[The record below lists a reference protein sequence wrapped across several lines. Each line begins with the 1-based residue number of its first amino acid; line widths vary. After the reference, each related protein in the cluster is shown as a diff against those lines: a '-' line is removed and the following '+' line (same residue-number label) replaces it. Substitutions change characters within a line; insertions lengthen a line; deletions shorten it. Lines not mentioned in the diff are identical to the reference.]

1 MLHQRAIARLPAKLA
16 GVLFLGLVAANWRS
30 LREGLGYLWD
40 MLIWH
45 PNAVTPIAPDGP
57 FGRCYDLAC
66 SNNATR
72 YRIVADT
79 LRALGLEPHEIAVPG
94 EAIPNL
100 FVRFGPQGPAT
111 LFVAHYDKSRETP
124 TYQGAADNTAAVS
137 VLLSATHDLVAHPP
151 TRPVALLFTAAEERG
166 LKGARAF
173 LDWATDAHEAI
184 AAVINL
190 DMLGRGRL
198 ALRPSALP
206 GFYFWLPFFGE
217 LVYDGRRLR
226 RGAAYPRP
234 DRALAHRLT
243 ELMGRDLIAYQRFTV
258 YSDSNVFQAHPLP
271 TVSVS
276 CSNMYYQDLVW
287 ERDTDRVEWLDERN
301 LALARQLVTRYAE
314 S

>member
-1 MLHQRAIARLPAKLA
+1 MRQRRSMLRDAA
-16 GVLFLGLVAANWRS
+16 GLMAVILMALLSANWRS

-40 MLIWH
+40 MLTWR
-45 PNAVTPIAPDGP
+45 PDANTPIAPAGR
-57 FGRCYDLAC
+57 FGHCYDLVR
-66 SNNATR
+66 SDNLTR
-72 YRIVADT
+72 YQLIAET
-79 LRALGLEPHEIAVPG
+79 LHTLGLQPHEIPVP
-94 EAIPNL
+94 EEPIPDL
-100 FVRFGPQGPAT
+100 LVRFGPEGPAT

-124 TYQGAADNTAAVS
+124 TYHGAADNTAAVS
-137 VLLSATHDLVAHPP
+137 VLLAAAHSFVAHPP
-151 TRPVALLFTAAEERG
+151 ARPVALLFTAAEERG

-173 LDWATDAHEAI
+173 VDWNTDGNLAI
-184 AAVINL
+184 DAVINL

-206 GFYFWLPFFGE
+206 GFYFWLPVLGE

-243 ELMGRDLIAYQRFTV
+243 EVMSRDLAIYQRFTV
-258 YSDSNVFQAHPLP
+258 YSDSNVFQEHQLP

-287 ERDTDRVEWLDERN
+287 ERDTDRVELLDERN
-301 LALARQLVTRYAE
+301 LVLAYQLVTRLAQT
-314 S
+314 